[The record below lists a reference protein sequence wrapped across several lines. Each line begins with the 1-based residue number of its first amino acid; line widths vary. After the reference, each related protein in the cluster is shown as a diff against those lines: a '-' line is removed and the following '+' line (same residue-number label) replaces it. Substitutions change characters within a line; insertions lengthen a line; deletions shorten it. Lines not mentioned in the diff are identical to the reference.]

1 MKSTFDFSIF
11 ESCPQCSSILIGDR
25 LWCCTEKAKSG
36 GRSWHKMSML
46 LKVGFVDYTK
56 NGENVFHSIK
66 MNLG

>member
-56 NGENVFHSIK
+56 NGNMFFVQ
-66 MNLG
+66 LR

>member
-25 LWCCTEKAKSG
+25 LWCCTEKAQSG

-56 NGENVFHSIK
+56 NGNMFFVQ
-66 MNLG
+66 LR